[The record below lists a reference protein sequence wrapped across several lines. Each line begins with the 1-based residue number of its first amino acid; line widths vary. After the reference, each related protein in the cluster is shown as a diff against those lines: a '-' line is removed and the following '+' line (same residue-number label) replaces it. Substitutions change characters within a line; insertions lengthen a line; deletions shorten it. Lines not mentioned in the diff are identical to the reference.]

1 MRILF
6 MEREG
11 YDDSFRNESVDK
23 EILSQLDKEFKFL
36 PSHRNS
42 QSNFLT
48 SSPPQNW
55 ALIMKE
61 KQHLNTITAEN
72 QLKAKKL
79 DKLKSILLVL
89 ESESL
94 HSNCRSPPNYSITIS
109 ESHKKISELQAAHSE
124 TLQRTDE
131 ENLEACKLQNTKENI
146 KKSIAI
152 MKERIDQ
159 LKDVYT
165 KLNEKQHKFELAKFH
180 AISLCTYAKETK
192 IKYKQENSKL
202 SDYYQSCLYS
212 CMAERKSAKDTLKNT
227 IQKFSLL
234 SRRNQDMQ
242 IHREEM
248 LHLIENEVQECRR
261 TQEMQSLYREKLDKY
276 ERQFKELESMLE
288 VRLDVDV
295 SKPASRDLA
304 DKVIH
309 EFSLVQFTQL
319 SLSSKYED
327 LVTKLQAHYISV
339 RDLSDLL
346 RAYRPD
352 EEEQNAGSP
361 KHRTTLNLYKE
372 TLDTAHLNNDY
383 QEIERLLI
391 LTFVSAKHLADK
403 VLNPV
408 LHMKEMGLTLPHKL
422 EHFYTTLDETL
433 KRFTPEYSSNTGNN
447 SPSTTKLPALTSFRN
462 FTTKELSSKLHN
474 SSSKLADSHSNFK
487 VLRKEVAELF
497 YSIHPESKENAERF
511 GKLLQTM
518 PCVKYVFD
526 MRQVKQYLIHQ
537 SANEAFT
544 NVVVLIN
551 KAKKEIHDRLT
562 SVLND
567 LKSMVLCIRNC
578 NEEGE
583 KELETVY
590 KDKLPNQ
597 LDLVKDKI
605 SDPWLKKKN
614 WRLPER
620 EAKIPSDLYRIKE
633 PSDSDHLSDRY
644 SNISRSTHCSQSSYN
659 PNPEKLSLV
668 QTTLQDMLNF
678 ESKLKDLRNTER
690 SARDVEL
697 SVPTVCL
704 PSIAIKYSFPQ
715 AKQSTR
721 NPSSSAS
728 RLDTSKFISS
738 KPMSIELAKRA
749 RTAG

>member
-1 MRILF
+1 

-23 EILSQLDKEFKFL
+23 EILSQIDKEFKSL

-42 QSNFLT
+42 QTNFLT

-55 ALIMKE
+55 TLIMKE
-61 KQHLNTITAEN
+61 NQHFNAITAEN

-79 DKLKSILLVL
+79 DSLKSILLVL
-89 ESESL
+89 ESESI
-94 HSNCRSPPNYSITIS
+94 HSHCRSPPNYSITIS
-109 ESHKKISELQAAHSE
+109 ESHKKISELQATYSQ
-124 TLQRTDE
+124 TLQRTEE
-131 ENLEACKLQNTKENI
+131 ENSEAYKLQNSKENI

-180 AISLCTYAKETK
+180 AMSLCTYAKETK
-192 IKYKQENSKL
+192 IKYKQENNKL

-212 CMAERKSAKDTLKNT
+212 CMTERKSAQDTLKNT

-234 SRRNQDMQ
+234 TRRNQDIQ
-242 IHREEM
+242 SHREEI
-248 LHLIENEVQECRR
+248 LNLIKNEMQECSR
-261 TQEMQSLYREKLDKY
+261 TKELQSLYRQTLAVYD
-276 ERQFKELESMLE
+276 RQFKELENMIE
-288 VRLDVDV
+288 VRLDVDI
-295 SKPASRDLA
+295 SKPVPKDLA
-304 DKVIH
+304 EKVIH
-309 EFSLVQFTQL
+309 EFNLVQFTQL
-319 SLSSKYED
+319 SLSSQYED

-339 RDLSDLL
+339 RDLSALL

-352 EEEQNAGSP
+352 EDEENAGSP

-372 TLDTAHLNNDY
+372 TLDTAHTNNRH

-391 LTFVSAKHLADK
+391 VIFVSAKHLAGK
-403 VLNPV
+403 LLNPL
-408 LHMKEMGLTLPHKL
+408 LHMKEMGMTLPHKL
-422 EHFYTTLDETL
+422 EHFYTTLYETL
-433 KRFTPEYSSNTGNN
+433 KYLTPEYTSNTGNN
-447 SPSTTKLPALTSFRN
+447 SPSTAKLPALTSFRN
-462 FTTKELSSKLHN
+462 FTTKELSHKLSK
-474 SSSKLADSHSNFK
+474 SDSHSNFK
-487 VLRKEVAELF
+487 VLRKEVSELF

-511 GKLLQTM
+511 GRLLQTI

-526 MRQVKQYLIHQ
+526 MRQVKHYLINQ
-537 SANEAFT
+537 SADEAFT

-567 LKSMVLCIRNC
+567 LKCMILCIRNC

-597 LDLVKDKI
+597 LDFIKDKI
-605 SDPWLKKKN
+605 SEPWLKKKN

-633 PSDSDHLSDRY
+633 PLDSGHLSDRY
-644 SNISRSTHCSQSSYN
+644 SSISRSTHCSQSSYN

-678 ESKLKDLRNTER
+678 ESKLKELRNTER

-697 SVPTVCL
+697 SVPAICL

-721 NPSSSAS
+721 IPSSSAS
-728 RLDTSKFISS
+728 RLDTSKFSNS
-738 KPMSIELAKRA
+738 KPISVELAKRA
-749 RTAG
+749 RTAN